1 MSKYKLLSPTRKI
14 KPCRNHTQQNPITI
28 MPHTDFLLNLKS
40 AVSFLLRQEVLCIDR
55 LPWFRKM
62 KKALHAFLMKHAC
75 TLHEHI
81 LIQIWSR
88 CFPWLLQQNKLISG
102 HHAGVVENRLWK
114 PFISFLESLSEE
126 THLSW
131 ENLLRGKTSSQSACC
146 FVDHFSNATKTE
158 SRYCKLLYKLI
169 LKSRDRITIS
179 PHERQEK
186 NNIWRIFLFG
196 YTKKWPQFS
205 SIHITLN
212 SRSQV

>member
-40 AVSFLLRQEVLCIDR
+40 VVSFLLRQAVLCIDR

-88 CFPWLLQQNKLISG
+88 CSPSPYSKTNWFLDTMLAWWKTVCGNPWSPSWRVCL
-102 HHAGVVENRLWK
+102 RK
-114 PFISFLESLSEE
+114 PIYL
-126 THLSW
+126 
-131 ENLLRGKTSSQSACC
+131 G
-146 FVDHFSNATKTE
+146 
-158 SRYCKLLYKLI
+158 
-169 LKSRDRITIS
+169 
-179 PHERQEK
+179 
-186 NNIWRIFLFG
+186 RIFCAGKLRLRVPAVLLTIFRMRRRRKVDTVNF
-196 YTKKWPQFS
+196 Y
-205 SIHITLN
+205 IN
-212 SRSQV
+212 